1 MALNS
6 EYCLLGIVLNNQ
18 ELFPKIIKNIFLN
31 TKCNELYNILSMEW
45 KRSKGF
51 TKENVLELIKNNTK
65 INEDDFYEIYDS
77 ALYYDQFDQYYNF
90 VMSNWAVI
98 YSDKKIKELRLS
110 KYTSIVDVKI
120 ELQKIIHDLSIDDEK
135 EIKHS
140 QDTALKIITDIGQGK
155 QIKLIKSHIKYIDNY
170 GGLENGDLII
180 IAARPAIGKSSRI
193 YNMMIKDINFNIFS
207 VLFTLEASKEKV
219 LRLMGCIASGVDS
232 TKLRL
237 NKLNDQEK
245 KTYIEG
251 YNKIYDNL
259 PIIDDS
265 VTMLE
270 SIKIRSKIMK
280 DKYDIKKIYI
290 DYLGLI
296 ETNEGRNRYE
306 KVSFISRELKK
317 LAMDLG
323 IPIIAL
329 HQLNRASESRSDNR
343 PRMSDLRDSGS
354 IEQDA
359 DGIILLNQII
369 NDMNTKDEVV
379 LEHIIEKFREG
390 ATGISKSIFQKN
402 TRRIKD
408 WTD

>member
-1 MALNS
+1 MNS